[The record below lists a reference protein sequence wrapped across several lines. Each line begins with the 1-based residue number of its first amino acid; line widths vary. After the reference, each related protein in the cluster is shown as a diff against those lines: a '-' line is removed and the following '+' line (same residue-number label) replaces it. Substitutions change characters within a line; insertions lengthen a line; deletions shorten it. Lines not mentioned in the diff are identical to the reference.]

1 LWQCGVFAVVSVSSS
16 SSEEPRSEMERL
28 TNGEDSWGLNEA
40 KGLPHERKVAVI
52 YTLLAACV
60 ADPHEVTGDTAST
73 SVEGASK
80 GDITVKAGYDARQR
94 VALRLL
100 VLWLVIDWIK
110 VVSSLHFFVPSF
122 LPLFQCNFTT

>member
-1 LWQCGVFAVVSVSSS
+1 
-16 SSEEPRSEMERL
+16 MERL

-40 KGLPHERKVAVI
+40 KGLPYERKVAVI

-80 GDITVKAGYDARQR
+80 GDIIVKAGYDARQR

-100 VLWLVIDWIK
+100 VLWLDIDWIK
-110 VVSSLHFFVPSF
+110 VVSLLHFVLSSSF
-122 LPLFQCNFTT
+122 DVTLTTFMIISVKMLIMDSYCPCN